1 MADQMINGLPVKTA
15 PQTGDKLLIIGT
27 AEEQLIDYDKL
38 ADAILNKLTSK
49 SFTLDQGTMT
59 LLAALNAL
67 NSKTKTFGIYSR
79 LDFVIKGIGL
89 TEKEYTSSEFLKALP
104 VNSFVVFTNSTAV
117 NESIKDMPED
127 YGVVICIKGNTGNY
141 CSMIFLSSKDAGGI
155 YRYKQDNDVN
165 ENDKWVKFTSAPF
178 N

>member
-1 MADQMINGLPVKTA
+1 M
-15 PQTGDKLLIIGT
+15 
-27 AEEQLIDYDKL
+27 
-38 ADAILNKLTSK
+38 
-49 SFTLDQGTMT
+49 
-59 LLAALNAL
+59 
-67 NSKTKTFGIYSR
+67 
-79 LDFVIKGIGL
+79 IKGIGL

>member
-1 MADQMINGLPVKTA
+1 
-15 PQTGDKLLIIGT
+15 
-27 AEEQLIDYDKL
+27 
-38 ADAILNKLTSK
+38 
-49 SFTLDQGTMT
+49 
-59 LLAALNAL
+59 
-67 NSKTKTFGIYSR
+67 
-79 LDFVIKGIGL
+79 
-89 TEKEYTSSEFLKALP
+89 
-104 VNSFVVFTNSTAV
+104 
-117 NESIKDMPED
+117 MPED